1 MSERF
6 RQPRQVA
13 YDGGLAKITIKSR
26 IDGRHQKSTGV
37 ACQVS
42 IRTPHSLAL
51 SLGNHRISL
60 ASNVKKEAWIA
71 FNRDDQIGLGW
82 D

>member
-1 MSERF
+1 MVDF
-6 RQPRQVA
+6 
-13 YDGGLAKITIKSR
+13 AKITIKSR

-42 IRTPHSLAL
+42 IRTPYSVTL
-51 SLGNHRISL
+51 SLGKHRIPL
-60 ASNVKKEAWIA
+60 AVNVKKEAWIA
-71 FNRDDQIGLGW
+71 FNRDDQIGLRW